1 MPVIPEYDLRVDWNR
16 RFAREWPFFERLFRE
31 RGVKSILDCACGTGR
46 HAVLFAEKG
55 FRVAGSDI
63 DTAMVR
69 ASRALA
75 RSRGFDIPFRAAAF
89 DRLPRTFP
97 IGFFDAVVCVGNSL
111 SQLESRTAFRRA
123 LGSIAA
129 MIRPGGIAVLHLL
142 NSAALRRGEMAP
154 QPLRTAERGGR
165 KYFFQ
170 KIFFRRGNGVEVVHL
185 TIREKKRGFESEVYL
200 GKLLAIP
207 PGDFL
212 GAARAAGLGC
222 RKVFGDYAG
231 APFVAKTSRD
241 LILVAVRTQIIH
253 GNGNFHE

>member
-1 MPVIPEYDLRVDWNR
+1 MPLRGYHLPVIPEYDLRVDWNR
-16 RFAREWPFFERLFRE
+16 RFAREWPFFKRLFRE

-55 FRVAGSDI
+55 F
-63 DTAMVR
+63 
-69 ASRALA
+69 
-75 RSRGFDIPFRAAAF
+75 
-89 DRLPRTFP
+89 
-97 IGFFDAVVCVGNSL
+97 FDAVVCVGNSL
-111 SQLESRTAFRRA
+111 SQLESRTALQRA

-142 NSAALRRGEMAP
+142 NCAALRRGEMAP
-154 QPLRTAERGGR
+154 QPLRAAERDGR

-241 LILVAVRTQIIH
+241 LILVAIRT
-253 GNGNFHE
+253 